1 MSIWPNFK
9 NLIWKERGILITTPT
24 VAIAVVI
31 LRCFGLLQPFEL
43 GALDLLFRLR
53 PTEPIDKRIIIVG
66 FDEKDVKKYND
77 PMSDQVLAQL
87 IEKIKKQKAKAIG
100 LDFYRD
106 LPVGNGNKDLVKVFQ
121 TTPNLIGI
129 EKEDK
134 VDPSLAVAPPPVL
147 AKLNQVGLNNNVVDN
162 DGKLRRAMVAESERP
177 TLGMMLA
184 GIYLGS
190 FPEISKDKQVLTWGK
205 GIFPKFKPNDGGY
218 WKADD
223 GGFQFI
229 LNYKGPSGKSFQTIS
244 VSSVL
249 DGKIPPNLL
258 KDKIVLIGATAT
270 SLNNFFYT
278 PYSNND
284 ITRANRTSGIEIQA
298 NVISQLL
305 SGALEGRTNIKTPSE
320 PVQWLWIVLWSAI
333 GATLSWKLRYTNR
346 KKTFS
351 LQKSAAF
358 VGSFIVL
365 IGITYLAWLGGWWI
379 PIVAPMLGLTG
390 SIAAITAFNARNASE
405 IRKIFGRYL
414 NDEVVANLL
423 ESQEGLKMGGERRKI
438 TLLTSD
444 LRGFTA
450 RSDSLSPEYVVKIM
464 NLYFEQMAE
473 IITKHK
479 GVIDEYMGDGILV
492 LFGAP
497 SKREDDAE
505 RAIACALEMQIGIN
519 KVNEKLKEW
528 KVPALE
534 MGIGINTGEVVVGNI
549 GSEKRTKYGVIGG
562 QVNLTYR
569 IESFTIG
576 GQIFISESTIQE
588 LDQKNL
594 RIDNQK
600 KIEAK
605 GVKEPISIYQIGGI
619 TGEYNL
625 FLPKQEQEEF
635 YSLSQPISFEYQ
647 VLDEKLIIK
656 NKSKG
661 QLLKISSSGAIIKT
675 EGHTLKVFSN
685 LKIKISIDG
694 NEEEIYAKIISLVK
708 SETFYINFTYIGKIY
723 KTLIKRVINQQ

>member
-1 MSIWPNFK
+1 
-9 NLIWKERGILITTPT
+9 
-24 VAIAVVI
+24 
-31 LRCFGLLQPFEL
+31 
-43 GALDLLFRLR
+43 
-53 PTEPIDKRIIIVG
+53 
-66 FDEKDVKKYND
+66 
-77 PMSDQVLAQL
+77 
-87 IEKIKKQKAKAIG
+87 
-100 LDFYRD
+100 
-106 LPVGNGNKDLVKVFQ
+106 
-121 TTPNLIGI
+121 
-129 EKEDK
+129 
-134 VDPSLAVAPPPVL
+134 
-147 AKLNQVGLNNNVVDN
+147 
-162 DGKLRRAMVAESERP
+162 
-177 TLGMMLA
+177 
-184 GIYLGS
+184 
-190 FPEISKDKQVLTWGK
+190 
-205 GIFPKFKPNDGGY
+205 
-218 WKADD
+218 
-223 GGFQFI
+223 
-229 LNYKGPSGKSFQTIS
+229 
-244 VSSVL
+244 
-249 DGKIPPNLL
+249 
-258 KDKIVLIGATAT
+258 
-270 SLNNFFYT
+270 
-278 PYSNND
+278 
-284 ITRANRTSGIEIQA
+284 
-298 NVISQLL
+298 
-305 SGALEGRTNIKTPSE
+305 
-320 PVQWLWIVLWSAI
+320 
-333 GATLSWKLRYTNR
+333 
-346 KKTFS
+346 
-351 LQKSAAF
+351 
-358 VGSFIVL
+358 
-365 IGITYLAWLGGWWI
+365 LAWLGGWWI

-479 GVIDEYMGDGILV
+479 GVIDEYMGDSILV